1 MPAREYA
8 RHALLGVAPP
18 QTNPVVEAEF
28 SVLLPDSVG
37 MLVTRLTG
45 VADDAQARFYE
56 YIDNLET
63 SLKAYGKA
71 KIDAF
76 GFSFTATAYLEDVN
90 QDERLAVM
98 SEKMGYPI
106 ISSSQAIGR
115 ALERLGAKRLALFS
129 PYPDWLTELS
139 EAYWI
144 KKGYEVVSVAT
155 MPDDTTDTVNIYGL
169 TIEGLLAASK
179 ALEADRA
186 DAIVVTGSGMATLPA
201 VAPLTERTG
210 KPFLCSNICL
220 AWALLD
226 ELGLADLAPPEHP
239 GEVLIG
245 GWTAR
250 LSRL

>member
-1 MPAREYA
+1 MPNRQYA

-28 SVLLPDSVG
+28 SALLPDGVG

-45 VADDAQARFYE
+45 EAD
-56 YIDNLET
+56 
-63 SLKAYGKA
+63 
-71 KIDAF
+71 DAF

-90 QDERLAVM
+90 QDKRLAAI
-98 SEKMGYPI
+98 SEKVGYPI

-115 ALERLGAKRLALFS
+115 ALERLGVKRLALFS

-139 EAYWI
+139 EAYWTR
-144 KKGYEVVSVAT
+144 KGYE
-155 MPDDTTDTVNIYGL
+155 DDTDATKPEDTSDTVNIYGL
-169 TIEGLLAASK
+169 TVDGMLEASR
-179 ALEADRA
+179 ALETDRA
-186 DAIVVTGSGMATLPA
+186 EAIVVTGSGLAALPA

-226 ELGLADLAPPEHP
+226 ELGLTHLAPPEHP

-245 GWTAR
+245 GWTPR

>member
-1 MPAREYA
+1 MPPREYA
-8 RHALLGVAPP
+8 RHAFLGVAPP

-28 SVLLPDSVG
+28 SALLPDGVG

-45 VADDAQARFYE
+45 KAEDARTRFYE

-63 SLKAYGKA
+63 SLMAYGKA
-71 KIDAF
+71 RIDAF

-90 QDERLAVM
+90 QDERLAIM
-98 SEKMGYPI
+98 SEKVGYPI
-106 ISSSQAIGR
+106 ISSSQAIDR
-115 ALERLGAKRLALFS
+115 ALRRLGAERLALFS
-129 PYPDWLTELS
+129 PYPDWLTALS
-139 EAYWI
+139 EAYWSR
-144 KKGYEVVSVAT
+144 KGYDVVSVAT
-155 MPDDTTDTVNIYGL
+155 MPDDTADTVNIYGL
-169 TIEGLLAASK
+169 TTDGMLEATK
-179 ALEADRA
+179 ALETERA

-226 ELGLADLAPPEHP
+226 ELGLSDLAPPSHQ

-245 GWTAR
+245 GWTPR